1 MRMIALLSSA
11 GCIVGG
17 LWMLLT
23 QPADSS
29 SIFGPLLH
37 GIGLYCIGKGIFVGP
52 SFIEQWRTRQAV
64 ETLIQKNVEM
74 LVENRGGWTDR

>member
-1 MRMIALLSSA
+1 MCKMKILAILSSLA
-11 GCIVGG
+11 CIAGG

-23 QPADSS
+23 EPAESN

-52 SFIEQWRTRQAV
+52 SLMNQWRTSEATEWLARQHR
-64 ETLIQKNVEM
+64 ES
-74 LVENRGGWTDR
+74 